1 MTPFYASLEQL
12 NEEEAQPSFDIWSLG
27 IILYTLMA
35 KKEPYTQIGIL
46 KRIEAIKNNERES
59 LSMTYSKELR
69 ELVDLCLT
77 LDQIN
82 RPNIEKILRYPL
94 IRVELDKIFNYMIP
108 LTYNYPTALSAHL
121 VLE

>member
-12 NEEEAQPSFDIWSLG
+12 NEEEAQPSFDIWSIG

-59 LSMTYSKELR
+59 LSLTYSKELR

-94 IRVELDKIFNYMIP
+94 IRAELDNIFNDLIP
-108 LTYNYPTALSAHL
+108 LTYNYSTALSAHL